1 MKQILLIGTR
11 GNVRRTVCK
20 RWKKSRLI
28 LLFFLLFKP
37 VYFFL
42 KKVVLH
48 KTTTTETK
56 KCRSKRLIIWP
67 NTKKMWHTKRH
78 VLPTIT
84 VFKSRLL
91 LIPQRPTTQ
100 TLLTSKRLK
109 HHSTIKQLMMIA
121 EIFACTSRSFTRQA
135 TDFLSK

>member
-42 KKVVLH
+42 KKVVSH

-67 NTKKMWHTKRH
+67 NTKKCGTQRT
-78 VLPTIT
+78 VL
-84 VFKSRLL
+84 KNRLL

-109 HHSTIKQLMMIA
+109 HHSIIKQLMMIA
-121 EIFACTSRSFTRQA
+121 QIFACTSRSFTRQA
-135 TDFLSK
+135 TDFL